1 VLLIVAPGPEVVEMA
16 TATIDHNLYSRQLA
30 VFGEA

>member
-1 VLLIVAPGPEVVEMA
+1 LLFVALGPELVEMA
-16 TATIDHNLYSRQLA
+16 AATIDHNLYSRQLA